1 MAVSNRD
8 WDQYT
13 DADYADAGALC
24 DASLINL
31 NDGPRAEWSKAGC
44 KLPVFEPVGALNRNG
59 VHAAASALA
68 GGRGGV
74 NAPAA
79 AKRAA
84 ARRLIRLYGQLDEEP
99 PESIRRLADGG

>member
-1 MAVSNRD
+1 MAISEKP
-8 WDQYT
+8 WSQFS

-31 NDGPRAEWSKAGC
+31 NTGRRSDWTKGNC
-44 KLPVFEPVGALNRNG
+44 KLRVYEPGGDLNRNG
-59 VHAAASALA
+59 VHAAAVVIA

-74 NAPAA
+74 NAPPE

-84 ARRLIRLYGQLDEEP
+84 ARKLVALYRQLKEDP
-99 PESIRRLADGG
+99 PPSVRQAAS